1 MMKQYIRFVLI
12 LMVIALAVPLIAA
25 HAQNSARIWLS
36 PDTLE
41 ANAGEEFTVTVNIEG
56 ADGVYGTSFKLGYDA
71 AALEVVLTNNQ
82 AITPADFFSG
92 GPNFALKNTASDGAI
107 EYALT
112 LTQPAEPVSGG
123 GVIGT
128 ITFRALT
135 AGAVQITPLEA
146 SLVSPHFEEV
156 NGRRVATSIQQVT
169 TQIEG
174 AAVQVRGSATGNT
187 ASVAAVVPPT
197 GNTASVATASVAN
210 SQPQPVIASAAS
222 VTSSAAGKDSLLT
235 ALAGGFLLGGM
246 LLLGISVWLYSRM
259 RAHLELVG

>member
-1 MMKQYIRFVLI
+1 MMKQHIRFVLI

-25 HAQNSARIWLS
+25 HAQDSARIWLS

-56 ADGVYGTSFKLGYDA
+56 AEGVYGTSFKLAYDA
-71 AALEVVLTNNQ
+71 AALEVVMTNNQ
-82 AITPADFFSG
+82 AVTPADFFSG
-92 GPNFALKNTASDGAI
+92 GPNFALKNTASDGVI

-112 LTQPAEPVSGG
+112 LTQPADPVSGG

-174 AAVQVRGSATGNT
+174 AAVQVGGAAGNT
-187 ASVAAVVPPT
+187 ASVAVVVPPT

-210 SQPQPVIASAAS
+210 SQPQPVIASAS
-222 VTSSAAGKDSLLT
+222 LVTSGAVGKDSLLT
-235 ALAGGFLLGGM
+235 ALAGGFLMGGL
-246 LLLGISVWLYSRM
+246 LLLGVSVWLYSRM